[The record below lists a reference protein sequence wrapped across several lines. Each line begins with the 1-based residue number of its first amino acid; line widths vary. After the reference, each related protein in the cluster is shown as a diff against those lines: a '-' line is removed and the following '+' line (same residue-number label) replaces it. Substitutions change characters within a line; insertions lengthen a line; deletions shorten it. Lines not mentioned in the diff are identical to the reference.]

1 MSKKTLVLL
10 DAHAI
15 IHRAYHALPDFSSSK
30 GEPTG
35 ALYGIVAMLVNIIN
49 DIKPEYIA
57 ACFDLP
63 KPTFRHEIFKD
74 YKGSRKKSDDA
85 LVQQIIRSRDIFR
98 AFNIPIYEQPGYEA
112 DDLLGTIVEHIK
124 SNDNVDIVIA
134 SGDMDTMQ
142 LINGN
147 KVRVYTL
154 KRGVK
159 DTVIYNEDAVRDRFK
174 FGPELLPDYKGLR
187 GDPSDNIPGIKGI
200 GEKTATTLISKF
212 GGLDDIYKEL
222 DKLNSEDKEQ
232 LKKYGLTPRTL
243 GLLQEGRDE
252 AYFSKMLATI
262 KRDAPMEFELPQEE
276 WLSSVDTEQ
285 VYNLLQD
292 LELRTLVN
300 RVRELLNSGDT
311 HSNTQNE
318 SVSVIEP
325 DEVEVQQVG
334 IMLWLINSDIT
345 NPTLDDILQFAGVI
359 EFAKAKTHIV
369 QLLIE
374 RKLDKVYRDIEIPLI
389 PIIKQMNQVGIKLD
403 TEYLANLSKEYHNEL
418 SKIESQIY
426 KIAGVEFNIR
436 SPKQLGE
443 VLFDKLGLVTKKKTA
458 SGQYSTNEKELKKLA
473 TDNPIINKIF
483 EYRELQKLLSTYV
496 DNLPKMLG
504 EDGRLHAQFLQ
515 AGTTTGRMASQNPN
529 MQNIPTKS
537 EYGKRVRG
545 GFVADS
551 GNILVA
557 LDYSQIELRCAAAL
571 SGDDKLQD
579 VFKSGGDIHN
589 KVASEVFGV
598 EPSDVSPE
606 MRRRAKVINFG
617 ILYGMGVNALRESL
631 REGGGE
637 VTTKEAREY
646 LDKYFSSFSGLA
658 KWIDKTK
665 SDAARLGYTQTLFG
679 RRRYFEGLNSKLPF
693 IRAAAERMAVN
704 APVQGT
710 SADITK
716 LAMIATNK
724 YIKENK
730 VKNKVK
736 LLLQVHDELIYE
748 VDGDL
753 SDSSVVQHIESLK
766 SAMETVAE
774 LPVPIVVD
782 VKVGNN
788 WADMN
793 KLDI

>member
-1 MSKKTLVLL
+1 
-10 DAHAI
+10 
-15 IHRAYHALPDFSSSK
+15 
-30 GEPTG
+30 
-35 ALYGIVAMLVNIIN
+35 
-49 DIKPEYIA
+49 
-57 ACFDLP
+57 
-63 KPTFRHEIFKD
+63 
-74 YKGSRKKSDDA
+74 
-85 LVQQIIRSRDIFR
+85 
-98 AFNIPIYEQPGYEA
+98 
-112 DDLLGTIVEHIK
+112 
-124 SNDNVDIVIA
+124 
-134 SGDMDTMQ
+134 
-142 LINGN
+142 
-147 KVRVYTL
+147 
-154 KRGVK
+154 
-159 DTVIYNEDAVRDRFK
+159 
-174 FGPELLPDYKGLR
+174 
-187 GDPSDNIPGIKGI
+187 
-200 GEKTATTLISKF
+200 
-212 GGLDDIYKEL
+212 
-222 DKLNSEDKEQ
+222 
-232 LKKYGLTPRTL
+232 
-243 GLLQEGRDE
+243 
-252 AYFSKMLATI
+252 
-262 KRDAPMEFELPQEE
+262 
-276 WLSSVDTEQ
+276 
-285 VYNLLQD
+285 
-292 LELRTLVN
+292 
-300 RVRELLNSGDT
+300 
-311 HSNTQNE
+311 
-318 SVSVIEP
+318 
-325 DEVEVQQVG
+325 
-334 IMLWLINSDIT
+334 
-345 NPTLDDILQFAGVI
+345 
-359 EFAKAKTHIV
+359 
-369 QLLIE
+369 
-374 RKLDKVYRDIEIPLI
+374 
-389 PIIKQMNQVGIKLD
+389 
-403 TEYLANLSKEYHNEL
+403 
-418 SKIESQIY
+418 
-426 KIAGVEFNIR
+426 
-436 SPKQLGE
+436 
-443 VLFDKLGLVTKKKTA
+443 
-458 SGQYSTNEKELKKLA
+458 
-473 TDNPIINKIF
+473 
-483 EYRELQKLLSTYV
+483 
-496 DNLPKMLG
+496 
-504 EDGRLHAQFLQ
+504 
-515 AGTTTGRMASQNPN
+515 MASQNPN

-598 EPSDVSPE
+598 APSDVSPE